1 MKAWKVTDLCEE
13 YSTIVFAESRNKAR
27 LEAMCTDVC
36 YGMEYIEIN
45 PIRVPWADEMYH
57 GSREMDWYD
66 ADDRIAL
73 VKHGWS
79 CLEPEYSDCKSC
91 PAKKWCEYGEQE
103 NPYESEGER

>member
-36 YGMEYIEIN
+36 CDMEYIEIN

-57 GSREMDWYD
+57 GSREMDWDD

-73 VKHGWS
+73 VQHGWS
-79 CLEPEYSDCKSC
+79 CLEPEYSDCKNC
-91 PAKKWCEYGEQE
+91 PAKKWCEYGE
-103 NPYESEGER
+103 NPYAEEEQ

>member
-57 GSREMDWYD
+57 GKVYWDWSL
-66 ADDRIAL
+66 A
-73 VKHGWS
+73 
-79 CLEPEYSDCKSC
+79 
-91 PAKKWCEYGEQE
+91 
-103 NPYESEGER
+103 NPYDEGEN